1 MTESDRARRRL
12 ESRKKYDVRRVYLGE
27 AHGPWVDLR
36 RRSGWSDAK
45 LAAYLLGLERGQ
57 RAGRR
62 GKPWEQLPKKPKRK
76 KRRRRNV
83 NCLRHAV
90 LWYED
95 HRQRCPYEPALAELD
110 PSVGLFT
117 TAVWQCERGH
127 RYFQDLH
134 SPLRP
139 LSDSEGDDPPGS
151 PSSSSSS
158 SSGGCSSG
166 SEAPPG
172 GAPLLI
178 LGGLQL
184 ELGGGDV
191 PCALLQGGGPFSTP
205 PLGPQLPKTEEDEEL
220 LGLKLKL
227 KQEEVPPPPPAAEP
241 PPAPPQPPPA
251 PPEDSDVS
259 AIIYEIP
266 KEPQR
271 RRRSRRG
278 RASPPEPSACPPPG
292 SFQAHGT
299 PPPGCRKRFDVAKR
313 LRRRVGTPNG
323 SRDVTC
329 ESCGRPFKHK
339 PRGGHDGDPP
349 LKCELC
355 CRPPAPP
362 ST

>member
-1 MTESDRARRRL
+1 M
-12 ESRKKYDVRRVYLGE
+12 
-27 AHGPWVDLR
+27 
-36 RRSGWSDAK
+36 
-45 LAAYLLGLERGQ
+45 
-57 RAGRR
+57 
-62 GKPWEQLPKKPKRK
+62 
-76 KRRRRNV
+76 
-83 NCLRHAV
+83 
-90 LWYED
+90 
-95 HRQRCPYEPALAELD
+95 CP
-110 PSVGLFT
+110 
-117 TAVWQCERGH
+117 C
-127 RYFQDLH
+127 
-134 SPLRP
+134 
-139 LSDSEGDDPPGS
+139 
-151 PSSSSSS
+151 
-158 SSGGCSSG
+158 SSGGRWPRG
-166 SEAPPG
+166 GGAPPLLQG
-172 GAPLLI
+172 PPLLI

-241 PPAPPQPPPA
+241 PPAPPQPPPQPPPA